1 MTIIVKIPKF
11 YRISREMD
19 TKWVG
24 PFSNWKEAEQ
34 WVSETFVDYT
44 QHVFTYVQVFKP

>member
-11 YRISREMD
+11 YRTNGEMA
-19 TKWVG
+19 KWIG

-34 WVSETFVDYT
+34 WVSETFEDYT
-44 QHVFTYVQVFKP
+44 QHIFTYVQVFKP